1 MNSEL
6 VAIITG
12 GSRGIGAAT
21 AKLLANKGY
30 RICVNYRS
38 DEVIADAVVN
48 ELASYGTT
56 AIAVQADI
64 GKEDDVVRLFEVV
77 DQKLGPIS
85 ALVNNAGILL
95 PQMRVEAMAASRINQ
110 IFETNVTGA
119 FLCCREA
126 VKRMSTRHGG
136 RGGSIVNVSS
146 AASRLGAA
154 GEYVDYAASKGAI
167 DTLTRGL
174 ALEVAAEDIRVNC
187 VRPGFIH
194 TGMHSDGGEPDRIA
208 RVVDSIP
215 LKRGGTPEEVAN
227 AIYWLLSDEAS
238 YSTGS
243 FIDLAG
249 GR

>member
-1 MNSEL
+1 VIGRMNECIAL
-6 VAIITG
+6 ITG

-30 RICVNYRS
+30 RIFVNYRS
-38 DEVIADAVVN
+38 DEVAANAVVS
-48 ELASYGTT
+48 ELTSNGTA

-64 GKEDDVVRLFEVV
+64 GKEDDAVRLFDVV
-77 DQKLGPIS
+77 DKELGAIT

-95 PQMRVEAMAASRINQ
+95 PQMRVEDMEASRINQ
-110 IFETNVTGA
+110 ILETNVTGA

-126 VKRMSTRHGG
+126 VKRMSTKHGG
-136 RGGSIVNVSS
+136 HGGAIVNVSS

-167 DTLTRGL
+167 DTLTRG
-174 ALEVAAEDIRVNC
+174 
-187 VRPGFIH
+187 
-194 TGMHSDGGEPDRIA
+194 
-208 RVVDSIP
+208 
-215 LKRGGTPEEVAN
+215 GTPEEVAN
-227 AIYWLLSDEAS
+227 AILWLLSDEAS